1 MKVLNSNEA
10 NAVIALTAQELR
22 DIKEAVYLAI
32 EEADYLAIEEADASD
47 APNSKP
53 RADRLEK
60 IYNQL

>member
-22 DIKEAVYLAI
+22 DIKSAVYFAKKRAELTKFKS
-32 EEADYLAIEEADASD
+32 L
-47 APNSKP
+47 
-53 RADRLEK
+53 ADRLEE